1 MTEQSSTSSFWSFF
15 RNESNLEINY
25 FNLHQVLENRP
36 AFQQIGLSVC
46 QYLNKIRDIQ
56 DGFNYQEDGIG
67 ATMAAYL
74 GTSAFGLFTNL
85 FTLVILY
92 HATNLKRPRNYLIAS
107 HILTDCLQC
116 ANAPVNLLMIFH
128 LFWGFDDFAC
138 KMASFFKAS
147 TFYASYLT
155 LSVLAAHQYISYRFK
170 FNSHWFTLIFLISS
184 FLAAPYVLSISVEV
198 VNYFEPWDDVEHLN
212 KALVECN
219 MTRPTICTE
228 SGWDRVP
235 FISQEAYLIV
245 TLVLLYVLPLF
256 GLLLSYYA
264 CRQMKKDPALL
275 PAYCGT
281 PMKNRENFM
290 MLAFLVFVFLLHW
303 LPMTLFT
310 FLHLFEIV
318 EFSYSRYLICQTI
331 GVSTSIIKPII
342 YGLTNKD
349 IRAMYQDTIRSMLC
363 PCGICARPQ
372 RHHIRRLIR
381 MGFGLT
387 EIPQTE
393 EEDDEVFERVARYKR
408 QKQRR
413 YRAVTVTSGSLV
425 DRRLIHSSYPPRR
438 SHCSLR

>member
-74 GTSAFGLFTNL
+74 GTSAFGLFSNL

-92 HATNLKRPRNYLIAS
+92 HATNLRRPRNYLIGS

-235 FISQEAYLIV
+235 
-245 TLVLLYVLPLF
+245 
-256 GLLLSYYA
+256 
-264 CRQMKKDPALL
+264 
-275 PAYCGT
+275 
-281 PMKNRENFM
+281 ENFM

-318 EFSYSRYLICQTI
+318 EFSYNRYLICQTI

-349 IRAMYQDTIRSMLC
+349 IRAMYQDTIRSLLC

-438 SHCSLR
+438 SHCSIFIVFLVNHI